1 MASNSSLSLLPDE
14 PLVRIFSFLDSKDLI
29 LSLSLTCKRFHEIIA
44 SVWYWR
50 RRYEENY
57 SGKAFSS
64 SPVGATRDDD
74 EGKEL
79 REMQRGGVQG
89 DYLRDA
95 CRFESERMH
104 FEILQGEQ
112 VNE

>member
-1 MASNSSLSLLPDE
+1 M
-14 PLVRIFSFLDSKDLI
+14 
-29 LSLSLTCKRFHEIIA
+29 
-44 SVWYWR
+44 
-50 RRYEENY
+50 
-57 SGKAFSS
+57 
-64 SPVGATRDDD
+64 GATRDDD